1 MVLKLDKERFGP
13 WAMVTG
19 ASSGIGEEFARQL
32 AASGL
37 NLVLVAR
44 RGPLLKSLAEEL
56 SARFKIQCRTVVS
69 DVSEHN
75 FLEPLAKA
83 TDDLDIGL
91 VISNAGTGNPGRF
104 LDHELSQLMNVARLN
119 ALSQMQIAHYF
130 GRKLKQRG
138 RGGLLM
144 AGAMGA
150 IGGIAYMANE
160 CGTKAYVQSFGLS
173 LHEELKKSGV
183 NVTVLIVP
191 PTQTAI
197 IGKFGLD
204 PAAMPMKP
212 MQPTQCVTEALNAL
226 VRNQTTILPG
236 RINRMMMSL
245 IPQGTQRKMMGLMMG
260 KVLKLA

>member
-1 MVLKLDKERFGP
+1 MAKKLNLEQFGP
-13 WAMVTG
+13 WALVTG

-37 NLVLVAR
+37 NLVLIAR
-44 RGPLLKSLAEEL
+44 RGALLENLAADL
-56 SARFKIQCRTVVS
+56 SARFGVQCRPVVS
-69 DVSEHN
+69 DVSVDG
-75 FLEPLAKA
+75 FLEPLATA

-91 VISNAGTGNPGRF
+91 VVSNAGTGNPGRF
-104 LDHELSQLMNVARLN
+104 LDLELDQLMNIARLN
-119 ALSQMQIAHYF
+119 ALSQVQIAHHF

-150 IGGIAYMANE
+150 AGGIAYMANE
-160 CGTKAYVQSFGLS
+160 SGTKAYVQSFGLA

-183 NVTVLIVP
+183 NVTVLIIP

-197 IGKFGLD
+197 IDKFGLD

-212 MQPTQCVTEALNAL
+212 MQPKQCVEEALQAL
-226 VRNQTTILPG
+226 IRNRVTVLPG
-236 RINRMMMSL
+236 RINRIMMGL
-245 IPQGTQRKMMGLMMG
+245 IPQNTQRKMMSAMMG
-260 KVLKLA
+260 KALKLA